1 MNRPRIADKDL
12 TCVDCNETFVF
23 TGGEQEFF
31 ASKGFTEPKRCKAC
45 REKKKAQKEQRRNGN
60 R

>member
-45 REKKKAQKEQRRNGN
+45 REKKKAQKERRNGN